1 MGELHPQMK
10 AILEMLEK
18 QGEGMPK
25 LHEVTPALGRFG
37 MEATFTQFWN
47 ADAPPVTNIVDREI
61 EGPRGPIPIRLYD
74 PGAASPSACL
84 IYFHGGGFVIGLR
97 GQRALD
103 CRERAVTGGSR
114 RKAIR
119 RWRLRRRQPGVG
131 DSDDHSR

>member
-1 MGELHPQMK
+1 MAGVPPATTHSFVFQADRELSGLFPCRGFSTVERCEVGELHPQMK

-74 PGAASPSACL
+74 PGA
-84 IYFHGGGFVIGLR
+84 
-97 GQRALD
+97 
-103 CRERAVTGGSR
+103 
-114 RKAIR
+114 
-119 RWRLRRRQPGVG
+119 
-131 DSDDHSR
+131 